1 MKIKINTYT
10 AIKLMILSVFVFGYT
25 IRVST
30 IPTFQYVSVLFLL
43 GMCILLKKYF
53 RNIDVKKMFLWM
65 FFPIA
70 TFLSDMINNV
80 SLHQWGMYF
89 FMNTMSLLVLIVDDN
104 ALSLEKNEIKKLIRM
119 YNKFVYLIF
128 IIYLVD
134 LLTGSLI
141 MRTLADNWLTC
152 IANWVPRGK
161 SLFTSRY
168 ASYLGHYL
176 FTDVIYVGY
185 YILNAFYKHSFF
197 DETEK
202 PIILHIVA
210 VIGVISTGSKTGL
223 LILSVLLIMF
233 NIKKIKYMIAL
244 IVGAFALYFAGFF
257 NILLGRLSTEE
268 FSTGRFGAWQT
279 LFSMKVMKFNLF
291 YGIGDDF
298 FEYIHRFVDFGTA
311 GIATEFPIL
320 CLLFKVGVIGF
331 IAYIALMLLIP
342 GYELLRKKNLYGAGC
357 IGAYFFLIATY
368 NGLTAYPDTQIVYII
383 VVLLIELISKVAK
396 KKYTLNEWKVEI
408 E

>member
-30 IPTFQYVSVLFLL
+30 IPTLQYVSVLFLL

-65 FFPIA
+65 SFLIA

-80 SLHQWGMYF
+80 SMHQWGMYF
-89 FMNTMSLLVLIVDDN
+89 FMNTMSLLVLMVDNN
-104 ALSLEKNEIKKLIRM
+104 ALSLEKNEIKKLIQT

-197 DETEK
+197 DETET
-202 PIILHIVA
+202 PIIMHIVA

-223 LILSVLLIMF
+223 LILSVLLIVF

-244 IVGAFALYFAGFF
+244 IAGAFALYFAGFF

-279 LFSMKVMKFNLF
+279 LFDMKVLKFNLF
-291 YGIGDDF
+291 YGIGDGF

-342 GYELLRKKNLYGAGC
+342 CYELLKRKNLYGAAC

-383 VVLLIELISKVAK
+383 VVLLIELINKAAK

>member
-1 MKIKINTYT
+1 
-10 AIKLMILSVFVFGYT
+10 
-25 IRVST
+25 
-30 IPTFQYVSVLFLL
+30 
-43 GMCILLKKYF
+43 
-53 RNIDVKKMFLWM
+53 
-65 FFPIA
+65 
-70 TFLSDMINNV
+70 MINNV

-244 IVGAFALYFAGFF
+244 IVGAFALYFAGFS
-257 NILLGRLSTEE
+257 ISY
-268 FSTGRFGAWQT
+268 W
-279 LFSMKVMKFNLF
+279 
-291 YGIGDDF
+291 GD
-298 FEYIHRFVDFGTA
+298 
-311 GIATEFPIL
+311 
-320 CLLFKVGVIGF
+320 
-331 IAYIALMLLIP
+331 
-342 GYELLRKKNLYGAGC
+342 
-357 IGAYFFLIATY
+357 
-368 NGLTAYPDTQIVYII
+368 
-383 VVLLIELISKVAK
+383 
-396 KKYTLNEWKVEI
+396 
-408 E
+408 

>member
-10 AIKLMILSVFVFGYT
+10 AIKLMILSIFVFGYA

-30 IPTFQYVSVLFLL
+30 IPTFQYVSFLFLL

-65 FFPIA
+65 FFLIA

-80 SLHQWGMYF
+80 SMHQWGMYF
-89 FMNTMSLLVLIVDDN
+89 FMNTMSLLVLIVDNN
-104 ALSLEKNEIKKLIRM
+104 ALSLEKNEIKKLIQT

-197 DETEK
+197 DETET
-202 PIILHIVA
+202 PIIMHIVA

-223 LILSVLLIMF
+223 LILSVLLIVF

-244 IVGAFALYFAGFF
+244 IAGAFALYFAGFF

-279 LFSMKVMKFNLF
+279 LFDMKVLKFNLF
-291 YGIGDDF
+291 YGIGDGF

-342 GYELLRKKNLYGAGC
+342 CYELLKRKNLYGAAC

-383 VVLLIELISKVAK
+383 VVLLIELINKAAK

>member
-30 IPTFQYVSVLFLL
+30 IPTLQYVSVLFLL

-65 FFPIA
+65 SFLIA

-80 SLHQWGMYF
+80 SMHQWGMYF
-89 FMNTMSLLVLIVDDN
+89 FMNTMSLLVLIVDNN
-104 ALSLEKNEIKKLIRM
+104 ALSLEKNEIKKLIQT

-197 DETEK
+197 DEIET
-202 PIILHIVA
+202 PIIMHIVA

-223 LILSVLLIMF
+223 LILSVLLIVF

-244 IVGAFALYFAGFF
+244 IAGAFALYFAGFF

-279 LFSMKVMKFNLF
+279 LFDMKVLKFNLF
-291 YGIGDDF
+291 YGIGDGF

-342 GYELLRKKNLYGAGC
+342 DYELLKKKNLYGAVC

-383 VVLLIELISKVAK
+383 VVIMIELISKVAK
-396 KKYTLNEWKVEI
+396 KKYTLNE
-408 E
+408 

>member
-1 MKIKINTYT
+1 MKITINTYT
-10 AIKLMILSVFVFGYT
+10 AIKLMILSVFAFGYT

-43 GMCILLKKYF
+43 GMCILLKKHH
-53 RNIDVKKMFLWM
+53 RNISIKKTFLWIV
-65 FFPIA
+65 FFA
-70 TFLSDMINNV
+70 STVLSDAINNV
-80 SLHQWGMYF
+80 SLHQWQLYF
-89 FMNTMSLLVLIVDDN
+89 FMNTVSLLVFMVDN
-104 ALSLEKNEIKKLIRM
+104 NSLSLEKNEIKKLIRT

-185 YILNAFYKHSFF
+185 YILNAFYKQSFF

>member
-30 IPTFQYVSVLFLL
+30 IPTLQYVSVLFLL

-65 FFPIA
+65 SFLIA

-80 SLHQWGMYF
+80 SMHQWGMYF
-89 FMNTMSLLVLIVDDN
+89 FMNTMSLLVLIVDNN
-104 ALSLEKNEIKKLIRM
+104 ALSLEKNEIKKLIQT

-197 DETEK
+197 DEIET
-202 PIILHIVA
+202 PIIMHIVA

-223 LILSVLLIMF
+223 LILSVLLIVF

-244 IVGAFALYFAGFF
+244 IAGAFALYFAGFF

-279 LFSMKVMKFNLF
+279 LFDMKVLKFNLF
-291 YGIGDDF
+291 YGIGDGF

-383 VVLLIELISKVAK
+383 VVIMIELISKVAK
-396 KKYTLNEWKVEI
+396 KKYTLNEWKVKI

>member
-30 IPTFQYVSVLFLL
+30 VPTFQYISALFLL
-43 GMCILLKKYF
+43 GMCILLKKHC
-53 RNIDVKKMFLWM
+53 RNISIKKTFLWIV
-65 FFPIA
+65 FLA
-70 TFLSDMINNV
+70 STVLSDVINNV
-80 SLHQWGMYF
+80 SLHQWELYF
-89 FMNTMSLLVLIVDDN
+89 FMNTVSLLAFIVDN
-104 ALSLEKNEIKKLIRM
+104 NSLSLEKSEIKKLIRI

-202 PIILHIVA
+202 PIIMHIVA

-223 LILSVLLIMF
+223 LILSVLLIVF

-244 IVGAFALYFAGFF
+244 IAGAFALYFAGFF

-279 LFSMKVMKFNLF
+279 LFNMKVLKVNLF
-291 YGIGDDF
+291 YGIGDGF

-342 GYELLRKKNLYGAGC
+342 GYELLKRKNLYGATC

-383 VVLLIELISKVAK
+383 VVIMIELISKVAK

>member
-30 IPTFQYVSVLFLL
+30 IPTLQYVSVLFLL

-65 FFPIA
+65 SFLIA

-80 SLHQWGMYF
+80 SMHQWGMYF
-89 FMNTMSLLVLIVDDN
+89 FMNTMSLLVLIVDNN
-104 ALSLEKNEIKKLIRM
+104 ALSLEKNEIKKLIQT

-197 DETEK
+197 DETET
-202 PIILHIVA
+202 PIIMHIVA

-223 LILSVLLIMF
+223 LILSVLLIVF

-244 IVGAFALYFAGFF
+244 IAGAFALYFAGFF

-279 LFSMKVMKFNLF
+279 LFDMKVLKFNLF
-291 YGIGDDF
+291 YGIGDGF

-342 GYELLRKKNLYGAGC
+342 CYELLKRENLYGAAC

-383 VVLLIELISKVAK
+383 VVLLIELINKAAK

>member
-30 IPTFQYVSVLFLL
+30 IPTLQYVSVLFLL

-65 FFPIA
+65 SFLIA

-80 SLHQWGMYF
+80 SMHQWGMYF
-89 FMNTMSLLVLIVDDN
+89 FMNTMSLLVLIVDNN
-104 ALSLEKNEIKKLIRM
+104 ALSLEKNEIKKLIQT

-202 PIILHIVA
+202 PIIMHIVA

-223 LILSVLLIMF
+223 LILSVLLIVF

-244 IVGAFALYFAGFF
+244 IAGAFALYFAGFF

-279 LFSMKVMKFNLF
+279 LFNMKVLKFNLF
-291 YGIGDDF
+291 YGIGDGF

-342 GYELLRKKNLYGAGC
+342 GYELLKRKNLYGAAC

-383 VVLLIELISKVAK
+383 VVIMIELISKVAK

>member
-1 MKIKINTYT
+1 MFL
-10 AIKLMILSVFVFGYT
+10 AT

-65 FFPIA
+65 FFLIA

>member
-1 MKIKINTYT
+1 M
-10 AIKLMILSVFVFGYT
+10 
-25 IRVST
+25 
-30 IPTFQYVSVLFLL
+30 
-43 GMCILLKKYF
+43 
-53 RNIDVKKMFLWM
+53 
-65 FFPIA
+65 
-70 TFLSDMINNV
+70 
-80 SLHQWGMYF
+80 HQWGMYF
-89 FMNTMSLLVLIVDDN
+89 FMNTMSLLVLIVDNN
-104 ALSLEKNEIKKLIRM
+104 ALSLEKNEIKKLIQT

-197 DETEK
+197 DETET
-202 PIILHIVA
+202 PIIMHIVA

-223 LILSVLLIMF
+223 LILSVLLIVF

-244 IVGAFALYFAGFF
+244 IAGAFALYFAGFF

-279 LFSMKVMKFNLF
+279 LFDMKVLKFNLF
-291 YGIGDDF
+291 YGIGDGF

-342 GYELLRKKNLYGAGC
+342 CYELLKRKNLYGAAC

-383 VVLLIELISKVAK
+383 VVLLIELINKAAK

>member
-10 AIKLMILSVFVFGYT
+10 AIKLMILSIFVFGYT

-65 FFPIA
+65 FFLIA

-80 SLHQWGMYF
+80 SMHQWGMYF
-89 FMNTMSLLVLIVDDN
+89 FMNTMSLLVLIVDNN
-104 ALSLEKNEIKKLIRM
+104 ALSLEKNEIKKLIQT

-197 DETEK
+197 DETET
-202 PIILHIVA
+202 PIIMHIVA
-210 VIGVISTGSKTGL
+210 VIGVISTGSKAGL
-223 LILSVLLIMF
+223 LILSVLLIVF

-244 IVGAFALYFAGFF
+244 IAGAFALYFAGFF

-279 LFSMKVMKFNLF
+279 LFDMKVLKFNLF
-291 YGIGDDF
+291 YGIGDGF

-342 GYELLRKKNLYGAGC
+342 CYELLKRKNLYGVAC

-383 VVLLIELISKVAK
+383 VVLLIELINKAAK

>member
-30 IPTFQYVSVLFLL
+30 IPTLQYVSVLFLL

-65 FFPIA
+65 SFLIA

-80 SLHQWGMYF
+80 SMHQWGMYF
-89 FMNTMSLLVLIVDDN
+89 FMNTMSLLVLIVDNN
-104 ALSLEKNEIKKLIRM
+104 ALSLEKNEIKKLIQT

-197 DETEK
+197 DETET
-202 PIILHIVA
+202 PIIMHIVA

-223 LILSVLLIMF
+223 LILSVLLIVF

-244 IVGAFALYFAGFF
+244 IAGAFALYFAGFF

-279 LFSMKVMKFNLF
+279 LFDMKVLKFNLF
-291 YGIGDDF
+291 YGIGDGF

-311 GIATEFPIL
+311 GMATEFPIL

-342 GYELLRKKNLYGAGC
+342 CYELLKRENLYGAAC

-383 VVLLIELISKVAK
+383 VVLLIELINKAAK

>member
-30 IPTFQYVSVLFLL
+30 VPTFQYISALFLL
-43 GMCILLKKYF
+43 GMCILLKKHY
-53 RNIDVKKMFLWM
+53 RNISIKKTFLWIV
-65 FFPIA
+65 FLA
-70 TFLSDMINNV
+70 STVLSDVINNV
-80 SLHQWGMYF
+80 SLHQWELYF
-89 FMNTMSLLVLIVDDN
+89 FMNTVSLLAFIVDN
-104 ALSLEKNEIKKLIRM
+104 NSLSLEKSEIKKLIRI

-202 PIILHIVA
+202 PIIMHIVA

-223 LILSVLLIMF
+223 LILSVLLIVF

-244 IVGAFALYFAGFF
+244 IAGAFALYFAGFF

-279 LFSMKVMKFNLF
+279 LFNMKVLKVNLF
-291 YGIGDDF
+291 YGIGDGF

-342 GYELLRKKNLYGAGC
+342 GYELLKRKNLYGAAC

-383 VVLLIELISKVAK
+383 VVIMIELISKVAK

>member
-1 MKIKINTYT
+1 MKCVEVYKELYHQEPYGVAFCPYRISPLGAHIDHQYGKINGL
-10 AIKLMILSVFVFGYT
+10 AINKGIHMAYHPKHNGVVELQSLNFPKRAQFFVNAVPEEKEGDWADHLRGAAKMLSEKY
-25 IRVST
+25 R
-30 IPTFQYVSVLFLL
+30 
-43 GMCILLKKYF
+43 LK
-53 RNIDVKKMFLWM
+53 VG
-65 FFPIA
+65 
-70 TFLSDMINNV
+70 LS
-80 SLHQWGMYF
+80 G
-89 FMNTMSLLVLIVDDN
+89 
-104 ALSLEKNEIKKLIRM
+104 
-119 YNKFVYLIF
+119 
-128 IIYLVD
+128 
-134 LLTGSLI
+134 
-141 MRTLADNWLTC
+141 
-152 IANWVPRGK
+152 
-161 SLFTSRY
+161 
-168 ASYLGHYL
+168 
-176 FTDVIYVGY
+176 
-185 YILNAFYKHSFF
+185 
-197 DETEK
+197 
-202 PIILHIVA
+202 
-210 VIGVISTGSKTGL
+210 
-223 LILSVLLIMF
+223 
-233 NIKKIKYMIAL
+233 IKKIKYMIAL
-244 IVGAFALYFAGFF
+244 IVGAFVLYFAGFF

>member
-1 MKIKINTYT
+1 MKITINTYT

-43 GMCILLKKYF
+43 GMCILLKKHH
-53 RNIDVKKMFLWM
+53 RNISIKKTFLWIV
-65 FFPIA
+65 FFA
-70 TFLSDMINNV
+70 STVLSDAINNV
-80 SLHQWGMYF
+80 SLHQWQLYF
-89 FMNTMSLLVLIVDDN
+89 FMNTVSLLVFMVDN
-104 ALSLEKNEIKKLIRM
+104 NSLSLEKNEIKKLIRT

-185 YILNAFYKHSFF
+185 YILNAFYKQSFF

>member
-1 MKIKINTYT
+1 
-10 AIKLMILSVFVFGYT
+10 
-25 IRVST
+25 
-30 IPTFQYVSVLFLL
+30 
-43 GMCILLKKYF
+43 
-53 RNIDVKKMFLWM
+53 M
-65 FFPIA
+65 FFLIA

-185 YILNAFYKHSFF
+185 YILNTFYKHSFF

>member
-1 MKIKINTYT
+1 
-10 AIKLMILSVFVFGYT
+10 MILSVFVFGYT

-30 IPTFQYVSVLFLL
+30 IPTLQYVSVLFLL

-65 FFPIA
+65 SFLIA

-80 SLHQWGMYF
+80 SMHQWGMYF
-89 FMNTMSLLVLIVDDN
+89 FMNTMSLLVLIVDNN
-104 ALSLEKNEIKKLIRM
+104 ALSLEKNEIKKLIQT

-197 DETEK
+197 DEIET
-202 PIILHIVA
+202 PIIMHIVA

-223 LILSVLLIMF
+223 LILSVLLIVF

-244 IVGAFALYFAGFF
+244 IAGAFALYFAGFF

-279 LFSMKVMKFNLF
+279 LFDMKVLKFNLF
-291 YGIGDDF
+291 YGIGDGF

-342 GYELLRKKNLYGAGC
+342 DYELLKKKNLYGAVC

-383 VVLLIELISKVAK
+383 VVIMIELISKVAK
-396 KKYTLNEWKVEI
+396 KKYTLNE
-408 E
+408 

>member
-1 MKIKINTYT
+1 M
-10 AIKLMILSVFVFGYT
+10 
-25 IRVST
+25 
-30 IPTFQYVSVLFLL
+30 LFL
-43 GMCILLKKYF
+43 
-53 RNIDVKKMFLWM
+53 
-65 FFPIA
+65 IA

-80 SLHQWGMYF
+80 SMHQWGMYF
-89 FMNTMSLLVLIVDDN
+89 FMNTMSLLVLIVDNN
-104 ALSLEKNEIKKLIRM
+104 ALSLEKNEIKKLIQT

-197 DETEK
+197 DEIET
-202 PIILHIVA
+202 PIIMHIVA

-223 LILSVLLIMF
+223 LILSVLLIVF

-244 IVGAFALYFAGFF
+244 IAGAFALYFAGFF

-279 LFSMKVMKFNLF
+279 LFDMKVLKFNLF
-291 YGIGDDF
+291 YGIGDGF

-342 GYELLRKKNLYGAGC
+342 GYELLKKKNLYGAVC

-383 VVLLIELISKVAK
+383 VVIMIELISKVAK

>member
-10 AIKLMILSVFVFGYT
+10 AIKLMILSVFAFGYT

-65 FFPIA
+65 FFLIA

-104 ALSLEKNEIKKLIRM
+104 ALSLEKNEIKKLIRI

-244 IVGAFALYFAGFF
+244 IVGAFVLYFAGFF

>member
-1 MKIKINTYT
+1 
-10 AIKLMILSVFVFGYT
+10 
-25 IRVST
+25 
-30 IPTFQYVSVLFLL
+30 
-43 GMCILLKKYF
+43 
-53 RNIDVKKMFLWM
+53 M
-65 FFPIA
+65 FFLIA
-70 TFLSDMINNV
+70 TLLSDMINNV
-80 SLHQWGMYF
+80 SMHQWGMYF
-89 FMNTMSLLVLIVDDN
+89 FMNTMSLLVLVVDNN
-104 ALSLEKNEIKKLIRM
+104 ALSLEKNEIKKLIQT

-197 DETEK
+197 DETET
-202 PIILHIVA
+202 PIIMHIVA

-223 LILSVLLIMF
+223 LILSVLLIVF

-244 IVGAFALYFAGFF
+244 IAGAFALYFAGFF

-279 LFSMKVMKFNLF
+279 LFDMKVLKFNLF
-291 YGIGDDF
+291 YGIGDGF

-342 GYELLRKKNLYGAGC
+342 CYELLKRKNLYGAAC

-383 VVLLIELISKVAK
+383 VVLLIELINKAAK

>member
-30 IPTFQYVSVLFLL
+30 VPTFQYISALFLL
-43 GMCILLKKYF
+43 GMCILLKKHY
-53 RNIDVKKMFLWM
+53 RNISIKKTFLWIV
-65 FFPIA
+65 FLA
-70 TFLSDMINNV
+70 STVLSDVINNV
-80 SLHQWGMYF
+80 SLHQWELYF
-89 FMNTMSLLVLIVDDN
+89 FMNTVSLLAFIVDN
-104 ALSLEKNEIKKLIRM
+104 NSLALEKSEIKKLIRI

-202 PIILHIVA
+202 PIIMHIVA

-223 LILSVLLIMF
+223 LILSVLLVVF

-244 IVGAFALYFAGFF
+244 IAGAFALYFAGFF

-279 LFSMKVMKFNLF
+279 LFNMKVLKLNLF
-291 YGIGDDF
+291 YGIGDGF

-342 GYELLRKKNLYGAGC
+342 GYELLKRKNLYGAAC
-357 IGAYFFLIATY
+357 IGAYLFLIATY

-383 VVLLIELISKVAK
+383 VVIMIELISKVAK

>member
-1 MKIKINTYT
+1 
-10 AIKLMILSVFVFGYT
+10 MILSVFVFGYT

-30 IPTFQYVSVLFLL
+30 IPTLQYVSVLFLL

-65 FFPIA
+65 SFLIA

-80 SLHQWGMYF
+80 SMHQWGMYF
-89 FMNTMSLLVLIVDDN
+89 FMNTMSLLVLIVDNN
-104 ALSLEKNEIKKLIRM
+104 ALSLEKNEIKKLIQT

-197 DETEK
+197 DEIET
-202 PIILHIVA
+202 PIIMHIVA

-223 LILSVLLIMF
+223 LILSVLLIVF

-244 IVGAFALYFAGFF
+244 IAGAFALYFAGFF

-279 LFSMKVMKFNLF
+279 LFDMKVLKFNLF
-291 YGIGDDF
+291 YGIGDGF

-342 GYELLRKKNLYGAGC
+342 DYELLKKKNLYGAVC

-383 VVLLIELISKVAK
+383 VVIMIELISKVAK

>member
-10 AIKLMILSVFVFGYT
+10 AIKWMILSVFVFGYT

-30 IPTFQYVSVLFLL
+30 IPTLQYISALFLL
-43 GMCILLKKYF
+43 GMCIFMKKYC
-53 RNIDVKKMFLWM
+53 RNIDIKKMLLWM
-65 FFPIA
+65 IFLIA
-70 TFLSDMINNV
+70 TFLSDAINNV

-89 FMNTMSLLVLIVDDN
+89 FMNTVSLLVLTVDN
-104 ALSLEKNEIKKLIRM
+104 KSLLLEKNEIKKLIQI

-128 IIYLVD
+128 MIYLVD

-161 SLFTSRY
+161 SLFMSRY

-185 YILNAFYKHSFF
+185 YILNAFYKQSFF

-202 PIILHIVA
+202 TVIMHIVA

-223 LILSVLLIMF
+223 LILSVLLIVF
-233 NIKKIKYMIAL
+233 NIKKIKYMVAL
-244 IVGAFALYFAGFF
+244 IIGAFALYFAGFF

-279 LFSMKVMKFNLF
+279 LFDMKVMKFNLF

-298 FEYIHRFVDFGTA
+298 FEYIHRYVDFGTA

-320 CLLFKVGVIGF
+320 CLLFKVGLVGF
-331 IAYIALMLLIP
+331 IAYIALMLLMP
-342 GYELLRKKNLYGAGC
+342 CCELLRKKNLYGAVC
-357 IGAYFFLIATY
+357 IAAYFFLIATY

-383 VVLLIELISKVAK
+383 VVIFVELISKEAK